1 MAYYKNW
8 RKRHA
13 EVRALAFEDST
24 SSEETC
30 VIQRTQCSEDEVA
43 SLAPSADDLD
53 EFMIVS
59 DYYAEESSDT
69 DSEFDNVNLRND
81 PAVETVPDL
90 SEELAACATRN
101 SFRRCAVNELL
112 DMLRRQGHRLPKD
125 ARTLLQ
131 TPKKVASIEKC
142 GGHYA
147 YFGVASGVLKV
158 LAQNPDFSENSIDIC
173 INIDGVPLFKSSS
186 TQIWPILCSFNDFV
200 PFIVAIFCGKAKPN
214 SAEEYLFD
222 FLQEFQHLQQDG
234 IVLEGKTFQ
243 VSLKAFICDAP
254 ARAFLKC
261 IKNHNSY
268 CACERCTIKGTYVGR
283 VVLGAEEPGVMARSE
298 TEFRR
303 LGYKD
308 HQVKKSPL
316 ILAEISCIQ
325 SFALDYMHLVCLG
338 VVRRMLH
345 FMKQGPAK
353 CRLSFQQRNK
363 ISDHLKSLSG
373 ELPREFARQPRSLLE
388 LDRWKATELRQFL
401 LYTGP
406 VVLRR
411 VISDDMYKHFLAL
424 TVSMSIML
432 NSDDQVRNGYIDYA
446 RELIICYVKMCK
458 TTYGDT
464 FSVYNVHSLIHLPE
478 DVEHFNCSLNYVS
491 SFPFENYLQ
500 TLKKFVRQSKNPI
513 AQVAK
518 RLTELEKSTT
528 FKPVTKKMFTHIS
541 TTSRDGCFLLE
552 NRNFAFV
559 KEKHQDGTLVCEV
572 IHEHHTENLF
582 ESPCESKLLN
592 IARVRDLSRARRQ
605 LITRNELYRKVV
617 ALPARQGYILF
628 PMLHEVER
636 R

>member
-1 MAYYKNW
+1 
-8 RKRHA
+8 
-13 EVRALAFEDST
+13 
-24 SSEETC
+24 
-30 VIQRTQCSEDEVA
+30 
-43 SLAPSADDLD
+43 
-53 EFMIVS
+53 MIVS

-112 DMLRRQGHRLPKD
+112 DMLRCQGHRLPKD

-261 IKNHNSY
+261 I
-268 CACERCTIKGTYVGR
+268 
-283 VVLGAEEPGVMARSE
+283 
-298 TEFRR
+298 
-303 LGYKD
+303 
-308 HQVKKSPL
+308 
-316 ILAEISCIQ
+316 
-325 SFALDYMHLVCLG
+325 
-338 VVRRMLH
+338 
-345 FMKQGPAK
+345 
-353 CRLSFQQRNK
+353 
-363 ISDHLKSLSG
+363 KSLSG